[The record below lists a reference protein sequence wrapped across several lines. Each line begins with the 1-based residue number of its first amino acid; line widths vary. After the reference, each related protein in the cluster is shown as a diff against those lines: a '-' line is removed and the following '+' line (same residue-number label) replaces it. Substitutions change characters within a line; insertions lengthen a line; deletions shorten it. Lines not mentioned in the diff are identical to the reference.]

1 MRRSFT
7 LCTAVAVVTAASFV
21 RSSIAADE
29 IDYAR
34 DVRPI
39 LSAHCFR
46 CHGPDAGSREAGL
59 RLDSRTDAL
68 RAGDSGQFAIVPGK
82 PEASELIRRIDSR
95 DADEVMPPPSSKKSL
110 TAEQRRILK
119 QWIASGADYQHHWA
133 FVAPASQ
140 KQPQTQTPQWAR
152 NGIDHFVLA
161 RLEAAQLQPSPEAD
175 PLTLLRRVSLD
186 LMGLP
191 PTSQEIAAFLKD
203 IGLPEQ
209 VSLMESRLRDP
220 EKLNVAY
227 EAAVDRLLASPLYG
241 ERWARRWLDL
251 ARYADTNGY
260 EKDRARTIW
269 PYRDWVIN
277 ALNRDLPFDQ
287 FTIEQLAGDM
297 LPQATP
303 EQRIATGFHRNTMLN
318 EEGGI
323 DPLEFRFHAMT
334 DRVATT
340 GTTWLGL
347 TTGCAQCHT
356 HKYDPLTQR
365 EYYQLMACLNN
376 ADEPDFDLPDA
387 ERDAT
392 YRRNLAEADRLQREL
407 EQHWPIKVEQGDDP
421 NLARNATIA
430 QKFDGWLKQQRERAV
445 RWTALRPTRATSN
458 LPLLTVQPDDSV
470 FASGDTSKYDTY
482 ELGFGPVSN
491 DITALRLEALPD
503 DRLPAHGPGMTYYE
517 GTKGDFF
524 LSEFRV
530 TVDGQPV
537 RIRAATETYSKN
549 RFGANPVNAKL
560 ATDGDPQTGWAVDG
574 RQGERHVAVFVLEK
588 PLPASSA
595 FALQMTFGRHF
606 ASSLGRFR
614 VSTTTDAREPS
625 ATELADDIIERLLRA
640 DDSLPVADRQ
650 KLREV
655 FLLQAPELKP
665 QTDRIRQLRKRP
677 AATATLVMQERP
689 AENPRPTFVH
699 HRGEFLQPTDR
710 VVAGVPAF
718 LPQLPEGTKANRLS
732 FAKWL
737 VSRENPLTAR
747 VTVNRHWSAFF
758 GRGIVP
764 SLQDFGVQGDLPSH
778 PELLDWLAVRF
789 MDDGWSQKRLH
800 KLIVMS
806 ATYRQSSAL
815 LANSTCEKAQQVDP
829 ANKLWWHAPR
839 VRLEAEV
846 LRDSALRASGLLSAK
861 LGGPS
866 VYPPQPAS
874 VTTEGTYG
882 AMPWNASTGEDRYRR
897 SLYTFSKRTA
907 PFAMLTTFDAP
918 SGEACLAR
926 RDVSNTPLQALTL
939 LNDVMFQEASQALGQ
954 SLASISGSTDEKLR
968 MLFVRTLSRPPLPAE
983 QRELS
988 AFYAAQK
995 QRLESK
1001 QLEAGKLAGSDS
1013 PQAIEQ
1019 AVWTILVRAV
1029 LNLDEFVTRS

>member
-1 MRRSFT
+1 MRRSLT
-7 LCTAVAVVTAASFV
+7 VCAAVAFLTTASLV
-21 RSSIAADE
+21 RSSTAADE

-39 LSAHCFR
+39 LSTNCFR
-46 CHGPDAGSREAGL
+46 CHGPDEGSREAGL
-59 RLDSRTDAL
+59 RLDLRTPAL
-68 RAGDSGQFAIVPGK
+68 QAGDTGKRAIVPGK
-82 PEASELIRRIDSR
+82 PEASELIRRIESR
-95 DADEVMPPPSSKKSL
+95 DSQEVMPPPTSKKSL
-110 TAEQRRILK
+110 TTEQQRILK
-119 QWIASGADYQHHWA
+119 QWIASGAEYQQHWA
-133 FVAPASQ
+133 FIAPVPQ
-140 KQPQTQTPQWAR
+140 KLPRTQRLQWAR
-152 NGIDHFVLA
+152 NDIDQFVLA
-161 RLEAAQLQPSPEAD
+161 RLEAKQLQPSPQAD

-186 LMGLP
+186 LVGLP
-191 PTSQEIAAFLKD
+191 PTPQEIAAFLKD
-203 IGLPEQ
+203 IGLTEHATSIATSA
-209 VSLMESRLRDP
+209 VDP
-220 EKLNVAY
+220 HKLNVAY
-227 EAAVDRLLASPLYG
+227 ERAVERLLASSQYG

-260 EKDRARTIW
+260 EKDRARTVW

-297 LPQATP
+297 LPHATP

-356 HKYDPLTQR
+356 HKYDPLTHR

-376 ADEPDFDLPDA
+376 ADEPDFDLPDTQ
-387 ERDAT
+387 RDET
-392 YRRNLAEADRLQREL
+392 FRRNLAEADRLQREL
-407 EQHWPIKVEQGDDP
+407 EQHWPLEAEQGGGVTREM
-421 NLARNATIA
+421 AIT
-430 QKFDGWLKQQRERAV
+430 QKFDEWLKQQRDRAV
-445 RWTALRPTRATSN
+445 RWTSIRPTKASSN
-458 LPLLTVQPDDSV
+458 LPQLTVQADDSI

-482 ELGFGPVSN
+482 ELSFGPTQGG
-491 DITALRLEALPD
+491 ITALRLEALPD

-524 LSEFRV
+524 LSEFSV
-530 TVDGQPV
+530 SVDGQP
-537 RIRAATETYSKN
+537 IRFRTATENYSKN

-560 ATDGDPQTGWAVDG
+560 AIDGDPQTGWAVDG
-574 RQGERHVAVFVLEK
+574 RQGERHVAVFVCDK
-588 PLPASSA
+588 PMPACKS
-595 FALQMTFGRHF
+595 LQLKMTFGRHF

-614 VSTTTDAREPS
+614 ISTTIGSADPS
-625 ATELADDIIERLLRA
+625 ATEHSDKINDLLLLTDDQVL
-640 DDSLPVADRQ
+640 DSQRQ
-650 KLREV
+650 QLREA
-655 FLLQAPELKP
+655 FLLQTPELKK
-665 QTDRIRQLRKRP
+665 QTDRIHQLRKRP
-677 AATATLVMQERP
+677 AAIATLVMQERP
-689 AENPRPTFVH
+689 VENPRPTFVH

-710 VVAGVPAF
+710 VSADVPAF
-718 LPQLPEGTKANRLS
+718 LPPLPQGTKANRLS
-732 FAKWL
+732 FAKWF

-747 VTVNRHWSAFF
+747 VIVNRHWSAFF

-778 PELLDWLAVRF
+778 PELLDWLALRF
-789 MDDGWSQKRLH
+789 IDDGWSQKRLH
-800 KLIVMS
+800 KLIVLS
-806 ATYRQSSAL
+806 ATYRQSSAFV
-815 LANSTCEKAQQVDP
+815 ANAGGAQAQQVDP
-829 ANKLWWHAPR
+829 TNKLLWRAPR
-839 VRLEAEV
+839 VRLEAEI
-846 LRDSALRASGLLSAK
+846 LRDSVLRAAGLLSAK

-866 VYPPQPAS
+866 VFPPQPAS
-874 VTTEGTYG
+874 ITTEGTYG

-897 SLYTFSKRTA
+897 SLYIFSKRTA

-939 LNDVMFQEASQALGQ
+939 LNDVMFTEASQALGKL
-954 SLASISGSTDEKLR
+954 LARSAGSVDDKLR
-968 MLFVRTLSRPPLPAE
+968 VLFVSTLSRPPFAAE
-983 QRELS
+983 LRELT
-988 AFYAAQK
+988 AFYVTQK
-995 QRLESK
+995 QRLESQ
-1001 QLEAGKLAGSDS
+1001 QLDAGKLAGADS

-1019 AVWTILVRAV
+1019 AVWTILARAV